1 MKPSNLRVSPLFAAI
16 ALACAVATIPNSSEA
31 SGAVAGATEYTQV
44 ASWAQNFQNFAQ
56 QITTLRN
63 QLQSLKDSLDV
74 AKIMKQEL
82 SSVTGLMR
90 DAQSLA
96 STVQEI
102 GSMKNDITSALGA
115 LDSLR
120 SLADTR
126 FLEISRFKDQFGN
139 RRSVEDY
146 FIESMRSHQRDHK
159 LNQVLR
165 DQEAA
170 TIKRLEES
178 GKAIQEHARK
188 IPTSVGVHQAVQLMS
203 TQINNLAAMTADVN
217 RITAARALKQTEQD
231 DLDTATRQRFQEAER
246 DRRQRA
252 QQQLDDSISRFERGI
267 R

>member
-1 MKPSNLRVSPLFAAI
+1 MKANHFNFSGLAVAI
-16 ALACAVATIPNSSEA
+16 AIAVGSLALVPAPSLAG
-31 SGAVAGATEYTQV
+31 GALTGGATEFTQL
-44 ASWAQNFQNFAQ
+44 ASWTQNFQNFTQ

-82 SSVTGLMR
+82 ASVTGLMR

-96 STVQEI
+96 SVVQEI
-102 GSMKNDITSALGA
+102 GSMKSDITGALGA

-120 SLADTR
+120 SLADNR

-146 FIESMRSHQRDHK
+146 FIESMRSNQREHQM
-159 LNQVLR
+159 NQVLR
-165 DQEAA
+165 DQEVAA
-170 TIKRLEES
+170 IKRLEES
-178 GKAIQEHARK
+178 GKSIQEHARK

-231 DLDTATRQRFQEAER
+231 DEDAAQRKRIQDGER
-246 DRRQRA
+246 DRRQRST
-252 QQQLDDSISRFERGI
+252 QHLEDSVNRIGR
-267 R
+267 